1 MGIFSD
7 FANSAG
13 GDLTVGALSGL
24 QEVAQRDAKN
34 NAVIATDSLNKE
46 NESFKITERAFDN
59 KKQINNILIANPE
72 AFGITPSGAQTV
84 EMIADRLTNSIF
96 AEQRSIFEDAD
107 FNNVKMNVAR
117 YLARDPGKGFE
128 LKDPYVPSENL
139 FEDEQD
145 KHAQKLSA
153 ISKMPRADKLLFNL
167 KKIDEEVGGDFQTVN
182 QITKVASI
190 SAKGYGILNTFP
202 GTVEGN
208 TNLNFAKTNII
219 VANAK
224 AQFPNDAVK
233 RGDFINKRLYE
244 NGINPLDAIGFKS
257 PMTYKSIANLIDNV
271 GQNFAAQI
279 ANNTAQIANP
289 ETTPQERDKLLQ
301 LNDQILLSQLD
312 MINRYSDPKLIK
324 KSIAGPDRQD
334 VFTQERVVEQI
345 KYTPDI
351 DGAGRLNLPTT
362 PDGVT
367 RTVPIVDLIKDPRSL
382 NALPLEVQNYVN
394 TVKERFFDEKG
405 NMVEPTREMFVKG
418 EEGDIRFRNFSSL
431 YNRLQPVDIT
441 DTLDITGY
449 GFIQSPPKKEKSK
462 PKKEPEQSKTF
473 TYKGKTYNV
482 PEGFVGKNIP
492 EFLKKAIADQENK
505 K

>member
-13 GDLTVGALSGL
+13 GDLTIGALSGL
-24 QEVAQRDAKN
+24 QEVAERDAKN
-34 NAVIATDSLNKE
+34 NAVIATNSLNKE

-167 KKIDEEVGGDFQTVN
+167 KKIDEESTDNFATVN
-182 QITKVASI
+182 QVTKVASI
-190 SAKGYGILNTFP
+190 TAKGYGILNTFP

-224 AQFPNDAVK
+224 AQFPNDKIK
-233 RGDFINKRLYE
+233 RSQFISERLYE
-244 NGINPLDAIGFKS
+244 NGINELDAIGFKS
-257 PMTYKSIANLIDNV
+257 PMTYKSIANLIDTV

-279 ANNTAQIANP
+279 SQNTARIASP
-289 ETTPQERDKLLQ
+289 ETTPEERNRLLKS
-301 LNDQILLSQLD
+301 NDQILLSQLD
-312 MINRYSDPKLIK
+312 MINRYSDVKTIV
-324 KSIAGPDRQD
+324 GPDRQD

-405 NMVEPTREMFVKG
+405 NMIEPTREMFVKG

-449 GFIQSPPKKEKSK
+449 GFIQSPPKKEKPK
-462 PKKEPEQSKTF
+462 TKKEPEQSKTF

-482 PEGFVGKNIP
+482 PDEFVGQNLP
-492 EFLKKAIADQENK
+492 EFLKKAIAKQQDK

>member
-24 QEVAQRDAKN
+24 QEVAERDAKN

-46 NESFKITERAFDN
+46 NESFKITERAFNN

-208 TNLNFAKTNII
+208 TNLNFIKTNII

-233 RGDFINKRLYE
+233 RGDFISKRLYE

-257 PMTYKSIANLIDNV
+257 PMTYKSISNLIDNV
-271 GQNFAAQI
+271 GENFAAQI
-279 ANNTAQIANP
+279 ANNTARIANP
-289 ETTPQERDKLLQ
+289 ETTLEEKDKLLKS
-301 LNDQILLSQLD
+301 NDQILLAQLD
-312 MINRYSDPKLIK
+312 MINRYSDPKLI
-324 KSIAGPDRQD
+324 AGPNRATI
-334 VFTQERVVEQI
+334 FPTQETTQAQETFI
-345 KYTPDI
+345 KQEVPAGYMPKI
-351 DGAGRLNLPTT
+351 NKRGAVILPF
-362 PDGVT
+362 G
-367 RTVPIVDLIKDPRSL
+367 
-382 NALPLEVQNYVN
+382 NELPLDNLFANYEANKKVLPDEVL
-394 TVKERFFDEKG
+394 KF
-405 NMVEPTREMFVKG
+405 VEPLRQYFDKDGGMIKPERNMLPEG
-418 EEGDIRFRNFSSL
+418 EQGDILFAKLTRIYNFL
-431 YNRLQPVDIT
+431 MPEDDLA
-441 DTLDITGY
+441 TLGGY
-449 GFIQSPPKKEKSK
+449 GTINQDDFRFVMPRTKTETFIDPTK
-462 PKKEPEQSKTF
+462 
-473 TYKGKTYNV
+473 
-482 PEGFVGKNIP
+482 
-492 EFLKKAIADQENK
+492 LKKDTKDK

>member
-13 GDLTVGALSGL
+13 GDLTIGALSGL
-24 QEVAQRDAKN
+24 QEVAERDAKN

-190 SAKGYGILNTFP
+190 TAKGYGILNTFP

-271 GQNFAAQI
+271 GENFAAQI
-279 ANNTAQIANP
+279 SMNTAKIASP
-289 ETTPQERDKLLQ
+289 ETTAEERDRLLKS
-301 LNDQILLSQLD
+301 NDQILLSQLD
-312 MINRYSDPKLIK
+312 MINRYSDPKLI
-324 KSIAGPDRQD
+324 AGPDRSTIFPQVQETKED
-334 VFTQERVVEQI
+334 VDMKPVVPAGYVPRVNRR
-345 KYTPDI
+345 
-351 DGAGRLNLPTT
+351 GAVILPGGGELPLDNLFMNYE
-362 PDGVT
+362 VN
-367 RTVPIVDLIKDPRSL
+367 KK
-382 NALPLEVQNYVN
+382 ALPQEVLDFVEPFRQYFNEDGIM
-394 TVKERFFDEKG
+394 VK
-405 NMVEPTREMFVKG
+405 PTREMFP
-418 EEGDIRFRNFSSL
+418 EGIGGDQMFNKFNIIFRAL
-431 YNRLQPVDIT
+431 MPQDMDLATIG
-441 DTLDITGY
+441 GY
-449 GFIQSPPKKEKSK
+449 GVIERTDLPSLPSQPKSFINPK
-462 PKKEPEQSKTF
+462 
-473 TYKGKTYNV
+473 N
-482 PEGFVGKNIP
+482 
-492 EFLKKAIADQENK
+492 LKQNK

>member
-1 MGIFSD
+1 
-7 FANSAG
+7 
-13 GDLTVGALSGL
+13 
-24 QEVAQRDAKN
+24 
-34 NAVIATDSLNKE
+34 
-46 NESFKITERAFDN
+46 
-59 KKQINNILIANPE
+59 
-72 AFGITPSGAQTV
+72 
-84 EMIADRLTNSIF
+84 
-96 AEQRSIFEDAD
+96 
-107 FNNVKMNVAR
+107 
-117 YLARDPGKGFE
+117 
-128 LKDPYVPSENL
+128 
-139 FEDEQD
+139 
-145 KHAQKLSA
+145 
-153 ISKMPRADKLLFNL
+153 
-167 KKIDEEVGGDFQTVN
+167 
-182 QITKVASI
+182 
-190 SAKGYGILNTFP
+190 
-202 GTVEGN
+202 
-208 TNLNFAKTNII
+208 
-219 VANAK
+219 
-224 AQFPNDAVK
+224 
-233 RGDFINKRLYE
+233 
-244 NGINPLDAIGFKS
+244 
-257 PMTYKSIANLIDNV
+257 
-271 GQNFAAQI
+271 
-279 ANNTAQIANP
+279 
-289 ETTPQERDKLLQ
+289 
-301 LNDQILLSQLD
+301 
-312 MINRYSDPKLIK
+312 MINRYSDPKLIV
-324 KSIAGPDRQD
+324 GPDRQD

>member
-24 QEVAQRDAKN
+24 QEVAERDAKN

-139 FEDEQD
+139 FENEQD

-167 KKIDEEVGGDFQTVN
+167 KKIDKEVGGDFQTVN

-233 RGDFINKRLYE
+233 RGDFITKRLYE

-257 PMTYKSIANLIDNV
+257 PMTYKSIASLIENV
-271 GQNFAAQI
+271 GENFAAQI
-279 ANNTAQIANP
+279 SMNTAKIASP
-289 ETTPQERDKLLQ
+289 ETTAEERDRLLKS
-301 LNDQILLSQLD
+301 NDQILLAQLD
-312 MINRYSDPKLIK
+312 MINRYSDP
-324 KSIAGPDRQD
+324 
-334 VFTQERVVEQI
+334 
-345 KYTPDI
+345 
-351 DGAGRLNLPTT
+351 
-362 PDGVT
+362 
-367 RTVPIVDLIKDPRSL
+367 
-382 NALPLEVQNYVN
+382 
-394 TVKERFFDEKG
+394 
-405 NMVEPTREMFVKG
+405 
-418 EEGDIRFRNFSSL
+418 
-431 YNRLQPVDIT
+431 
-441 DTLDITGY
+441 
-449 GFIQSPPKKEKSK
+449 
-462 PKKEPEQSKTF
+462 
-473 TYKGKTYNV
+473 
-482 PEGFVGKNIP
+482 
-492 EFLKKAIADQENK
+492 
-505 K
+505 

>member
-13 GDLTVGALSGL
+13 GDLTIGALSGL
-24 QEVAQRDAKN
+24 QEVAERDAKN
-34 NAVIATDSLNKE
+34 NAVIATESLTKE
-46 NESFKITERAFDN
+46 NEEFKITERAFDN
-59 KKQINNILIANPE
+59 KKQINNILAANPE
-72 AFGITPSGAQTV
+72 AFGIMPSGAQTV

-190 SAKGYGILNTFP
+190 TAKGYGILNTFP

-224 AQFPNDAVK
+224 AQFPNDKIK
-233 RGDFINKRLYE
+233 RSQFISERLYE
-244 NGINPLDAIGFKS
+244 NGINELDAIGFKS
-257 PMTYKSIANLIDNV
+257 PMTYKSIANLIDTV

-279 ANNTAQIANP
+279 SQNTARIASP
-289 ETTPQERDKLLQ
+289 ETTPEERNRLLKS
-301 LNDQILLSQLD
+301 NDQILLSQLD
-312 MINRYSDPKLIK
+312 MINRYSDVKTIV
-324 KSIAGPDRQD
+324 GPDRQD

-405 NMVEPTREMFVKG
+405 NMIEPTREMFVKG

-449 GFIQSPPKKEKSK
+449 GFIQSPPKKEKPK
-462 PKKEPEQSKTF
+462 TKKEPEQSKTF

-482 PEGFVGKNIP
+482 PDEFVGQNLP
-492 EFLKKAIADQENK
+492 EFLKKAIAKQQDK